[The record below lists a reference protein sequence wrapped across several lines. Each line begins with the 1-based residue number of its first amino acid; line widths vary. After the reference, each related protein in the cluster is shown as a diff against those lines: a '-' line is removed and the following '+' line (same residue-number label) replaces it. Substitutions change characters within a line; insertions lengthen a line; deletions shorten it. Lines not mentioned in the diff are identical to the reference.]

1 MTNAEPKGRGLKWKG
16 LTKTEYGYKRR
27 CGGKDGR
34 GVQEKTAARSADA
47 RDQRSMDVA
56 WHEKSKRKTEYGY
69 KRAARAKGEAV
80 GRQALAERAAS
91 EA

>member
-34 GVQEKTAARSADA
+34 GVQEKTAVRGADTRGQ
-47 RDQRSMDVA
+47 RDMA
-56 WHEKSKRKTEYGY
+56 WHEKS
-69 KRAARAKGEAV
+69 EAV

-91 EA
+91 EAKFVLIAERKTQEEA